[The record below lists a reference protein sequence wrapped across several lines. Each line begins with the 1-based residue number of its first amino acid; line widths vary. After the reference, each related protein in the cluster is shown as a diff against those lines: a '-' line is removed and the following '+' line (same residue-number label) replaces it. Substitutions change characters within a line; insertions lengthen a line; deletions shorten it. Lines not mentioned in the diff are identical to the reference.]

1 MWCVCVCVNYPQNT
15 VCATLLRRKGQLEGR
30 KGRETT
36 LNCTTNKMAV
46 VHRALFT
53 WFTTLDFL
61 IFLVLKLDAKINWN
75 WFLIFIPLWVFD
87 VVVIIYLSV
96 NMIIHCKN
104 GYDRNHSDLSL
115 RRKGWFIAAAVLK
128 LMFQVRLTLRGKI
141 TWTCFNDSGGILWR
155 KIDGVWNVPGISD
168 RLLEQVGA
176 SDRFLFS

>member
-1 MWCVCVCVNYPQNT
+1 MGGGVTPKILYV
-15 VCATLLRRKGQLEGR
+15 LLGQGQSQGR

-36 LNCTTNKMAV
+36 LNNTTNKMAV

-141 TWTCFNDSGGILWR
+141 I
-155 KIDGVWNVPGISD
+155 
-168 RLLEQVGA
+168 
-176 SDRFLFS
+176 